1 MSRYDPAS
9 IELKWQKAWDDAG
22 AFTARH
28 DPAKPKYY
36 VLEMFPY
43 PSGRIHMGHVRNYT
57 MGDVVARTKLAQ
69 GFSVLHP
76 MGWDAF
82 GMPAENAAMERGGHP
97 KDWTYGNIADMRDQ
111 MKPLGLSIDWSREL
125 ATCDP
130 EYYGQQ
136 QAMFLDMM
144 EKGLVYRKA
153 AVVNWDPVDMTV
165 LANEQV
171 IDGKGWRSGAAVERR
186 ELTQWFFKISDYSED
201 LLNALD
207 GLKDWPEK
215 VRLMQANWIGKSRGI
230 EVDFPMVEPVAGL
243 SALTCYSTR
252 PDTLRAA
259 TFMAIAPEHPL
270 ARALAETH
278 PKVAA
283 FCEEARRGGT
293 SEAAI
298 ETAEKLG
305 LDTGLSVRHPIY
317 PDRELGIWIGNFVLM
332 EYGTGAIYCCP
343 AHDQRDLDFAR
354 KYDLPVENAF
364 HMPGETNVIG
374 TEALVPAKDV
384 TVVYDNHFTGLTN
397 ATAYDAIETSIDW
410 MEARGLGKGQVKYR
424 LRDWGVSRQRYWG
437 CPIPVVHCTAC
448 GVVPEKKENLPVEL
462 PYDVSFDKP
471 GNPLDRH
478 PTWRDVPCPNC
489 GAPAKRET
497 DTMDTFVDSSWY
509 YARFTAPRAKV
520 PTDAAEVDYW
530 MNVDQY
536 IGGIEHAILHLLYSR
551 FFARAMHATGHLP
564 KRAIEPFNALFTQ
577 GMVTHE
583 IYKTT
588 DDRGRPVYH
597 LPEDVTVFTIAD
609 RRLVVLGNVEPP
621 LDMVDDVDAFVRALA
636 DEGLLVE
643 VIPSAK
649 MSKSKK
655 NVVDPMNIIAQFGA
669 DTARWFVMSDS
680 PPERDVEWTASG
692 AEATHKHLSRVWSLC
707 SRIGEMPM
715 DHKGE
720 GDVELARATHKAID
734 EVTRSIEGFA
744 FNKAIAALYGFTN
757 TLAKANASTP
767 AMKEAVRTLAKLM
780 SPMTPHIAES
790 IWSYQGGAGL
800 CATAPWPK
808 ADPAMLVDDSVTLP
822 IQINGKRRAE
832 IRVPKDMPASEV
844 EKIALADEDVIKFLA
859 GQPVKKIIVVPGRII
874 NVVA

>member
-1 MSRYDPAS
+1 MSRYDPS
-9 IELKWQKAWDDAG
+9 VIEPKWQAAWDEAG
-22 AFTARH
+22 AFTAKR
-28 DPAKPKYY
+28 DPLKPKYY

-57 MGDVVARTKLAQ
+57 MGDVVARTKAAQ
-69 GFSVLHP
+69 GYSVLHP

-97 KDWTYGNIADMRDQ
+97 KDWTYGNIADMKAQ

-136 QAMFLDMM
+136 QAMFIDMM
-144 EKGLVYRKA
+144 EAGLVYRKA

-186 ELTQWFFKISDYSED
+186 ELTQWFFKISDYSEE
-201 LLNALD
+201 LLSALD

-230 EVDFPMVEPVAGL
+230 EVDFPLVEPVAGL
-243 SALTCYSTR
+243 EALTCYSTR

-270 ARALAETH
+270 ARALAEAD
-278 PKVAA
+278 PVVAE
-283 FCEEARRGGT
+283 FCEECRRGGT

-305 LDTGLSVRHPIY
+305 LDTGLTVRHPIY
-317 PDRELGIWIGNFVLM
+317 PERELAVWIGNFVLM

-354 KYDLPVENAF
+354 KYWLPVENAF
-364 HMPGETNVIG
+364 HMPAETNEIG
-374 TEALVPAKDV
+374 NEALVPAKDV
-384 TVVYDNHFTGLTN
+384 VVSYDDHFTGITLS
-397 ATAYDAIETSIDW
+397 TAYDAIETSIDW

-437 CPIPVVHCTAC
+437 CPIPVVHCAAC

-462 PYDVSFDKP
+462 PYDVSFDVP

-478 PTWRDVPCPNC
+478 PTWRDVSCPKC
-489 GAPAKRET
+489 GAKARRET

-509 YARFTAPRAKV
+509 YARFTAPRATT
-520 PTDAAEVDYW
+520 PTMAEDADYW

-536 IGGIEHAILHLLYSR
+536 IGGVEHAILHLLYSR
-551 FFARAMHATGHLP
+551 FFARAMHKTGHLP
-564 KRAIEPFNALFTQ
+564 AKAIEPFNALFTQ

-583 IYKTT
+583 IYQTR
-588 DDRGRPVYH
+588 DVQGRPVYH
-597 LPEDVTVFTIAD
+597 LPEDVTIFNVAD
-609 RRLVVLGNVEPP
+609 RRIVVPGNVPP
-621 LDMVDDVDAFVRALA
+621 PVDMIDDVDAWIRALS

-655 NVVDPMNIIAQFGA
+655 NVVDPMNIIASFGA

-680 PPERDVEWTASG
+680 PPERDVEWTSSG
-692 AEATHKHLSRVWSLC
+692 AEAAHKHLSRVWSLC
-707 SRIGEMPM
+707 SRIGEMPA

-720 GDVELARATHKAID
+720 GDAELAKATAKAID
-734 EVTRSIEGFA
+734 EVTKGIEGFA

-757 TLAKANASTP
+757 TIAKANASTP
-767 AMKEAVRTLAKLM
+767 VMKEAIRTLAKLM

-800 CATAPWPK
+800 CAQAAWPK
-808 ADPAMLVDDSVTLP
+808 ADPALLVDDTVTLP

-832 IRVPKDMPASEV
+832 ISVPKDMPAAEV
-844 EKIALADEDVIKFLA
+844 EKLALADEDVIKFLA

-874 NVVA
+874 NVVV

>member
-1 MSRYDPAS
+1 MSRYDPS
-9 IELKWQKAWDDAG
+9 VIEPKWQAAWDEAG
-22 AFTARH
+22 AFTAKR
-28 DPAKPKYY
+28 DPSKPKYY

-57 MGDVVARTKLAQ
+57 MGDVVARTKAAQ
-69 GFSVLHP
+69 GYSVLHP

-97 KDWTYGNIADMRDQ
+97 QDWTYGNIADMKAQ

-136 QAMFLDMM
+136 QAMFIDMM
-144 EKGLVYRKA
+144 EAGLVYRKA

-186 ELTQWFFKISDYSED
+186 ELTQWFFKISDYSEE
-201 LLNALD
+201 LLSALD

-215 VRLMQANWIGKSRGI
+215 VRLMQANWIGKSRGLQFAFETVGAPEGFEKL
-230 EVDFPMVEPVAGL
+230 EVY
-243 SALTCYSTR
+243 TTR
-252 PDTLRAA
+252 PDTLMGASFAA
-259 TFMAIAPEHPL
+259 ISPDHPL
-270 ARALAETH
+270 AKALEGDPA
-278 PKVAA
+278 VAA
-283 FCEEARRGGT
+283 FVAECRKGGT
-293 SEAAI
+293 SAEEI
-298 ETAEKLG
+298 ETAEKIG
-305 LDTGLSVRHPIY
+305 YDTGIRVKHPLD
-317 PDRELGIWIGNFVLM
+317 PNWELPVWIANFILM
-332 EYGTGAIYCCP
+332 DYGTGAIFGCP
-343 AHDQRDLDFAR
+343 AHDQRDFIFAIN
-354 KYDLPVENAF
+354 YGLPIHAVFVPE
-364 HMPGETNVIG
+364 GEK
-374 TEALVPAKDV
+374 EPLLPEP
-384 TVVYDNHFTGLTN
+384 FTPMKSEKVRYIRGFAGAEVQTGDEGV
-397 ATAYDAIETSIDW
+397 ATAIAHA
-410 MEARGLGKGQVKYR
+410 EAQGYGKGVTKFR

-437 CPIPVVHCTAC
+437 CPIPVVHCATC
-448 GVVPEKKENLPVEL
+448 GVVPEKKENLPIEL
-462 PYDVSFDKP
+462 PYDVSFDVP

-478 PTWRDVPCPNC
+478 PTWRDVPCPKC
-489 GAPAKRET
+489 GAKARRET

-509 YARFTAPRAKV
+509 YARFTAPRATT
-520 PTDAAEVDYW
+520 PTVAEDADYW

-551 FFARAMHATGHLP
+551 FFARAMQKTGHLP
-564 KRAIEPFNALFTQ
+564 QKAIEPFNALFTQ

-588 DDRGRPVYH
+588 DAQGRPVYH
-597 LPEDVTVFTIAD
+597 LPEDVTIFNVAD
-609 RRLVVLGNVEPP
+609 RRIVVRGDVPP
-621 LDMVDDVDAFVRALA
+621 PVDMIDDVDAFIRALA

-655 NVVDPMNIIAQFGA
+655 NVVDPMNIIASFGA

-680 PPERDVEWTASG
+680 PPERDVEWTSSG
-692 AEATHKHLSRVWSLC
+692 AEAAHKHLARVWSLC
-707 SRIGEMPM
+707 SRIGEMPA
-715 DHKGE
+715 DHQGE
-720 GDVELARATHKAID
+720 GDAELAKATAKAID
-734 EVTRSIEGFA
+734 EVTKGIEGFA
-744 FNKAIAALYGFTN
+744 FNKAIATLYGFTN
-757 TLAKANASTP
+757 TIAKANASTP
-767 AMKEAVRTLAKLM
+767 VMKEAIRTLAKLM

-790 IWSYQGGAGL
+790 VWSYQGGEGL

-808 ADPAMLVDDSVTLP
+808 ADPALLVDDTVTLP

-832 IRVPKDMPASEV
+832 ISVPKDMPAAEV

-874 NVVA
+874 NVVV